1 MTRWPVRSGH
11 VPLGE
16 VTSAVYSPR
25 LAKNIGYAIL
35 PLSHTAIG
43 TQVVVDTCD
52 GERLATVVP
61 MPFIDPGKAI
71 AKA

>member
-1 MTRWPVRSGH
+1 VRSGN

-25 LAKNIGYAIL
+25 LAKNIGYAML
-35 PLSHTAIG
+35 PVSHTAPG
-43 TQVVVDTCD
+43 TQVTVDTCD
-52 GERLATVVP
+52 GERLATVVT

-71 AKA
+71 AKS